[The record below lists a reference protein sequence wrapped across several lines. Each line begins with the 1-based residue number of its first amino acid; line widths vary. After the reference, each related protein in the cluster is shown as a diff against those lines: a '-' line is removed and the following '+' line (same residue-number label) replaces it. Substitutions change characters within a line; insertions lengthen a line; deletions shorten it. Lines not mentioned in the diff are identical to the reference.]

1 MITNGEAKM
10 GIEPIENK
18 SKNPFVYGK
27 NPPHK
32 KRIVPIDK
40 KIPQETTSDLSEI
53 MKIKPSPLENPLPP
67 KIIPKVVSPNL
78 ALMKK
83 RPESSKTEID
93 LKVKNQTISAFNKRK
108 SADVGEHRSKEE
120 DSKNE

>member
-1 MITNGEAKM
+1 M
-10 GIEPIENK
+10 GIDLIENK

-27 NPPHK
+27 NPPQK
-32 KRIVPIDK
+32 KRTVPIDK

-93 LKVKNQTISAFNKRK
+93 LKVKNQTSSAFNKRK
-108 SADVGEHRSKEE
+108 SADVGDHRLK
-120 DSKNE
+120 